1 MFNGTTFDPPLEM
14 TYAYRDRVAVKI
26 GGRVKYINI
35 NSYCWLDIVSGNT
48 AAYYIKASESDSGQL
63 VLDDNIY
70 VNSTA
75 HPITFSTNN
84 LSVETMDGETG
95 NIICTRPS
103 SSRIQ
108 NIRYIAYED
117 DVATQ
122 LSAKVD
128 TSALSAYY
136 TKAEVDALIAQ
147 LKTDN
152 GLV

>member
-14 TYAYRDRVAVKI
+14 TYAYRDFVYVKI
-26 GGRVKYINI
+26 GGRQKRINI
-35 NSYCWLDIVSGNT
+35 DSYCWFAYASGPT
-48 AAYYIKASESDSGQL
+48 AYYIKASESDSGQL

-75 HPITFSTNN
+75 HPITFSTNK
-84 LSVETMDGETG
+84 LSIEMMDGETG

-103 SSRIQ
+103 AGKIQ